1 MALNISR
8 RDFAKYGI
16 IFGAGIWRP
25 SKSYGEGSEM
35 HTSTHTYKTV
45 GNLAIKAD
53 VIRAADDLARPVLVW
68 IHGGALIMGDRR
80 GIDRRVKQHAAL
92 AGYVLVSIDYRLAPE
107 TKLPEIIADLEDA
120 FRWIRRDGPQLFH
133 ADPERLAVVG
143 GSAGGY
149 LTLTSGFRVKPRPQ
163 ALLALYG
170 YGDLV
175 GDWYSKP
182 SPHPRHHHSH
192 LSREVA
198 YQQVS
203 GPPIAEAQNRHGN
216 GGAFYDY
223 CRQTGTW
230 PQAVSGWDPHK
241 EADRFNPFMPIKN
254 VTADY
259 PPTVL
264 VHGTKDTDVPYEQST
279 MMAEKLQQAGVP
291 HKLITVPDGEHGFDG
306 ADPKVVEAAYAEA
319 FAYMDERLAKKSLR

>member
-8 RDFAKYGI
+8 RDFAKYGV
-16 IFGAGIWRP
+16 IFGTGILCP
-25 SKSYGEGSEM
+25 SASFGENEKM
-35 HTSTHTYKTV
+35 QVTTHTYKTV
-45 GNLAIKAD
+45 GDLAIKAD
-53 VIRAADDLARPVLVW
+53 VWRAADELVRPVLVW
-68 IHGGALIMGDRR
+68 IHGGALIMGDRG
-80 GIDRRVKQHAAL
+80 GIDRRVKEHAL
-92 AGYVLVSIDYRLAPE
+92 SAGYVLVSIDYRLAPE
-107 TKLPEIIADLEDA
+107 TKLSEIIADLEDA
-120 FRWIRRDGPQLFH
+120 FRWIRREGPRLFH
-133 ADPERLAVVG
+133 ADPDRLAVVG

-170 YGDLV
+170 YGDLI

-192 LSREVA
+192 LSRDEA

-203 GPPIAEAQNRHGN
+203 GPPIAEAQHRHGN
-216 GGAFYDY
+216 GGAFYEY

-230 PQAVSGWDPHK
+230 PQAVTGWDPHK
-241 EADRFNPFMPIKN
+241 EAERFSPFMPVKN

-279 MMAEKLQQAGVP
+279 MMAEKLQHAGVP
-291 HKLITVPDGEHGFDG
+291 RKLITVPDGEHGFDG
-306 ADPKVVEAAYAEA
+306 ADAKVVDAAYAEA
-319 FAYMDERLAKKSLR
+319 FAFIDECLSKK

>member
-1 MALNISR
+1 MAMNISR
-8 RDFAKYGI
+8 RDFAKCGIVAGSGLWSTAKTYGQT
-16 IFGAGIWRP
+16 
-25 SKSYGEGSEM
+25 SEM
-35 HTSTHTYKTV
+35 QPTTYTYKTV
-45 GNLAIKAD
+45 GDLSIKTD
-53 VIRAADDLARPVLVW
+53 VIRPPDELVRPVLVW

-80 GIDRRVKQHAAL
+80 GVDRRVKQHALA

-120 FRWIRRDGPQLFH
+120 FRWIRRDGPRLFH
-133 ADPERLAVVG
+133 ADPDRLAVAG

-149 LTLTSGFRVKPRPQ
+149 LTLTSGFRVQPRPR

-170 YGDLV
+170 YGDLI

-192 LSREVA
+192 LSREEA
-198 YQQVS
+198 YRQVS
-203 GPPIAEAQNRHGN
+203 GPPIAESQDRHGN
-216 GGAFYDY
+216 GGAFYEY

-230 PQAVSGWDPHK
+230 PQAVSGWDPQQ
-241 EADRFNPFMPIKN
+241 EANRFNPFMPIKN

-279 MMAEKLQQAGVP
+279 MMADRLQQAGVP
-291 HKLITVPDGEHGFDG
+291 HKLITVPDAEHGFDG
-306 ADPKVVEAAYAEA
+306 ANATVVNAAYAEA
-319 FAYMDERLAKKSLR
+319 LAFVDERLRKK